1 MSSIQLSVIDNNN
14 VIVRLDRGVAGPPGP
29 GVAPGGTTGQ
39 VLVKASNTNYD
50 TEWSN
55 VGAGNVVGPVSST
68 DNAVARFNGTT
79 GELLQNS
86 LVTVGDD
93 GEVAGVAYL
102 DFQNN
107 PGVSPT
113 DPGSLYWDNSDGVKT
128 LNLIMDGDVTQQ
140 IGQETYYR
148 VKASAAIT
156 NGQVVMF
163 TGSLGNS
170 GIITAAPA
178 TGLTAA
184 TAYAVM
190 GVATEDIPLN
200 GFGYITAFG
209 EVHGVNTS
217 AFTDGQ
223 ILYLDPAVVGGLTA
237 TAPTAPNPKVQVA
250 AVVHAANNGQLFV
263 RPSFG
268 GKLGQF
274 EGDVQITS
282 PAGGQLLAYDATN
295 AYWKNITLTDGT
307 AISISETAGG
317 AITIANTAPDQV
329 VSLTGGGTTS
339 ISGTYPNFTITS
351 SDQYS
356 GTVTSVGL
364 SMPSIFT
371 VTGSPVTTSGT
382 LAAALATQTAK
393 YVFAAPNGADGT
405 PTFRAL
411 LASDI
416 PALSYAPQTSGTS
429 ILYGNGSGGFS
440 NVTVGTGLSFTGGT
454 LSSTVSGTVTSVA
467 LSLPNIF
474 SVSGSPVTT
483 SGTLSAA
490 LASQTANTFLAAPN
504 GTAGAP
510 TFRTLVAADIPA
522 LSYAPQTSGTSIL
535 YGNGSGGFSNVT
547 VGSGLSFS
555 GGTLTATSSGGSVT
569 SVGMTVPTGLTVT
582 GSPITTSGTFAVTFT
597 AGYSI
602 PTTASQSNWDTAY
615 TQRLQ
620 WDGGAT
626 GLTASTGRTSL
637 GATTVGSNM
646 FTLTN
651 PSAVTF
657 PRFNADNTV
666 SALDAATFRTAIGA
680 GTGSGTVTSVALT
693 MPTGFAVTGS
703 PVTGSGTLAVT
714 TTLNGIVKGDG
725 SALTAVAAPT
735 GAIVGTTDTQTLT
748 NKTFTGFT
756 ETVFTI
762 TDGASVDINPA
773 NGTIQVWTLGAN
785 RTPTATSFAAGQ
797 SVTLL
802 IADGTA
808 FAVTWSTIGVVWTGG
823 SAPTLPTSGYGVIEL
838 WKVGTTVYGAY
849 VGAVA

>member
-39 VLVKASNTNYD
+39 VLVKASNVEYD

-55 VGAGNVVGPVSST
+55 VGTGDVVGPASST
-68 DNAVARFNGTT
+68 DNSVARFNGTT
-79 GELLQNS
+79 GKLIQNS

-93 GEVAGVAYL
+93 GEVANVAFV

-107 PGVSPT
+107 PGVFPT

-128 LNLIMDGDVTQQ
+128 LNLIMEGDVTQQ

-223 ILYLDPAVVGGLTA
+223 ILYLDPTVAGGLTA

-250 AVVHAANNGQLFV
+250 AVVHAASNGQLFV

-317 AITIANTAPDQV
+317 AITIANTAPDQI

-351 SDQYS
+351 ADQYS

-382 LAAALATQTAK
+382 LAAALTTQTAK

-440 NVTVGTGLSFTGGT
+440 NVTIGSGLSFTGGT
-454 LSSTVSGTVTSVA
+454 LSST
-467 LSLPNIF
+467 
-474 SVSGSPVTT
+474 
-483 SGTLSAA
+483 
-490 LASQTANTFLAAPN
+490 
-504 GTAGAP
+504 AG
-510 TFRTLVAADIPA
+510 
-522 LSYAPQTSGTSIL
+522 
-535 YGNGSGGFSNVT
+535 
-547 VGSGLSFS
+547 
-555 GGTLTATSSGGSVT
+555 GGSVT

-597 AGYSI
+597 TGYSI

-637 GATTVGSNM
+637 GATTVGSNL

-680 GTGSGTVTSVALT
+680 GTGNGTVTSVALT

-725 SALTAVAAPT
+725 SALTAVTAPT

-823 SAPTLPTSGYGVIEL
+823 SAPTLPTTGYGVIEL